1 MTPERYDVPQND
13 LDAAARIVLDK
24 LNEALKQMAE
34 ENLDIGA
41 SVQAASQMTMRLYAD
56 LIDDDLEA
64 IRQIRK
70 FLDDW
75 ERDVNNAP
83 NMEIH

>member
-1 MTPERYDVPQND
+1 MTREHYDVPQDD
-13 LDAAARIVLDK
+13 LDAASRIVLDK

-41 SVQAASQMTMRLYAD
+41 SIQAASQMTMRLYAD

-75 ERDVNNAP
+75 ERDVHNAP

>member
-1 MTPERYDVPQND
+1 MTRERYDVPQND

-41 SVQAASQMTMRLYAD
+41 SIQAASQMTMRLYAD

-75 ERDVNNAP
+75 ERDVHNAP